1 MNQNKFYCE
10 KCHYGT
16 NIMTSYNQHLN
27 TTLHLTGKRKERS
40 DKTLHECKECEY
52 KNYNKINYMN
62 HYLNNHGSI
71 EERKDQFMFYCDICD
86 FGAFADSIFEKHKN
100 TEKHQLK
107 VKVNN
112 IR

>member
-1 MNQNKFYCE
+1 MEFVTSFYCE
-10 KCHYGT
+10 KCNYKT
-16 NIMTSYNQHLN
+16 NLLSCYNQHLG

-71 EERKDQFMFYCDICD
+71 EERKNTFPYYCDLCD
-86 FGAFADSIFEKHKN
+86 FGIFVESLMDKHNLSK
-100 TEKHQLK
+100 KHQLK
-107 VKVNN
+107 VNN